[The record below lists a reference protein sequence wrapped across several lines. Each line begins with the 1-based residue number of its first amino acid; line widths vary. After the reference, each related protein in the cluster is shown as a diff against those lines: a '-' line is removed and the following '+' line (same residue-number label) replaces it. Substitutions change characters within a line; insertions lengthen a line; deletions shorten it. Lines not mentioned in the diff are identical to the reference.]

1 MLLDDYDDSVFAAY
15 ADKLPSNILSYEI
28 TENDQTHLTN
38 AEIVA
43 EYTLQDVY
51 TFYEEKGFDDLTIG
65 YTLHYQQPENSID
78 TEPDTEGND
87 YTGILSDIPTI
98 SEFK

>member
-1 MLLDDYDDSVFAAY
+1 MPWEDAY
-15 ADKLPSNILSYEI
+15 QTELRACLS
-28 TENDQTHLTN
+28 
-38 AEIVA
+38 A
-43 EYTLQDVY
+43 LQDVY
-51 TFYEEKGFDDLTIG
+51 TFYEEKGFDDLVIG